1 MLYLLIPLQRSTESV
16 LSMHILHFRREAS
29 SSFLLEKCLL
39 DFRIRS
45 IYTENI
51 PILSV
56 AAQ

>member
-29 SSFLLEKCLL
+29 SSFLLEKCVL
-39 DFRIRS
+39 DFCIRS

-56 AAQ
+56 AA